1 MSSFIVNSFQ
11 TPNALVDELLG
22 DLSGNALKCY
32 MVIARKTV
40 GWQKESD
47 SISVLQFQEI
57 TKIKDERTIRA
68 ALAELEKIGLIKSK
82 KVRGKSTTFRLV
94 TDFSGGKP
102 PTKNVGTKNAPP
114 TKNVGAKNV
123 GGVGAKNAGTT
134 PCKKCTPTKNN
145 INTNINTNNNTSET
159 AILSFC
165 QEQGLDTDLAKEF
178 LRYRKSIKAP
188 LTLNAIKTIHSQAKK
203 AGMSLAEALSTV
215 MARGWRGF
223 EADWVVKKTTQ
234 KPQNPQV
241 DYQAVAEAYN
251 EVVMATEVDLPMVA
265 DPSNLSD
272 ERKKQIHEMA
282 KIFHAR
288 FKNYSAEAFKQY
300 FRDFAEQAKRRADG
314 FYFGGLNRTGWK
326 ADFSYLMRPSTLDKT
341 VEETL

>member
-94 TDFSGGKP
+94 TDFSGVKP
-102 PTKNVGTKNAPP
+102 PTKNVCAKNAPP

-123 GGVGAKNAGTT
+123 GGVGAKNVGTT

-223 EADWVVKKTTQ
+223 EADWVVKKTS
-234 KPQNPQV
+234 QNAPV

-265 DPSNLSD
+265 DPSNLTE

-282 KIFHAR
+282 KVFHAR
-288 FKNYSAEAFKQY
+288 FQNYTVEAFKQY
-300 FRDFAEQAKRRADG
+300 FSDFVEQAKRRTDG
-314 FYFGGLNRTGWK
+314 FYFGGLNCTGWK
-326 ADFSYLMRPSTLDKT
+326 ADFGYLMRPSTLDKT
-341 VEETL
+341 LEESL